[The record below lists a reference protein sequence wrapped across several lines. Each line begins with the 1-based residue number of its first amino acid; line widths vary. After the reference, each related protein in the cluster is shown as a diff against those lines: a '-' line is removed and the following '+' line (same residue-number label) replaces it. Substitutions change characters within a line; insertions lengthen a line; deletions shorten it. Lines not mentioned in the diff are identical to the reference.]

1 MASTTK
7 THTAEKTSILGSLLH
22 PALPLDTDGL
32 LGLMDA
38 PEVYDLILR
47 DLRED
52 DVLTNRHAATD
63 TDLQDNQDGVLKKGR
78 RPGSR

>member
-1 MASTTK
+1 MANTTK
-7 THTAEKTSILGSLLH
+7 THTADETPILGSLLH

-52 DVLTNRHAATD
+52 DVLTDRHATTD
-63 TDLQDNQDGVLKKGR
+63 TDLQGDQDGVLKKR
-78 RPGSR
+78 HRPG

>member
-1 MASTTK
+1 MVNTTK
-7 THTAEKTSILGSLLH
+7 MHTAEKTSILDNLLH
-22 PALPLDTDGL
+22 TALPLDTDGL

-52 DVLTNRHAATD
+52 DVLTDRHQTTD
-63 TDLQDNQDGVLKKGR
+63 TDRQDNKDSVLKKDH
-78 RPGSR
+78 RPR